1 MAKATDY
8 KVVTF
13 QRKPGYWRANVTPV
27 LQPAAPRQG
36 TTILG
41 FVTSEDCSSEEAA
54 VVAANKAI
62 RELES

>member
-27 LQPAAPRQG
+27 LQPTATRLG

-54 VVAANKAI
+54 VMAANKAI
-62 RELES
+62 KELES